1 MFKITWDKENNG
13 VLLTMRST
21 EETLNVPPRP
31 VFFEE
36 LDLLGLNK
44 YWKYPKSKEPLLWA
58 CDRRYFYKGEL
69 VLEAKGGNI
78 YDDPQLIFTD
88 AGKKLKLEP
97 IDIELLR
104 NKNETTMFLLEY
116 EAMEFINTQ
125 YRRYRPNAAQQTVN
139 EAVDFQQLAE
149 KQEKKLKEKYTVIK
163 EDCDSFDIMPLLEA
177 EKQGKQV
184 VLNTKI
190 EMFIASFSGGKDSQ
204 VVLDLVSRVIPSND
218 FLVIY
223 SDTGYEI
230 PPSLEI
236 YEQTKKLY
244 QKQYPDL
251 QFYLSKNHQDVLY
264 YWDKMG
270 SPSNIQR
277 WCCSVMKTA
286 PLYKKLKEINKKG
299 KQPHVLTFDGIR
311 GEESDKRGNYVR
323 VGKEV
328 KHSNVLNAR
337 PILFWNVVE
346 IYLYLFKQKLPI
358 NPAYRC
364 GLTRVGCVTCPFA
377 SNWNDNICLKKYPE
391 KLKPFDDKIREIV
404 IRAGVKDVEN
414 YIKAGNWKIRAGG
427 NNIESK
433 SSLNIISTMPD
444 FKAVLTNSQENIFT
458 WLKVLGKLNYTEQE
472 RIVRGEIK
480 YKKNIFPFELKQCDE
495 NNLLI
500 EFKDVGNEILFVS
513 HLKKVLNKSTYCVH
527 CEVCEVDCPTGALS
541 VIPMVTVNEN
551 KCIHCFK
558 CLDFDEKGC
567 VIANSIQ
574 ISGGNKMGLKK
585 ASIDRYNN
593 FGFRENWLAKYFE
606 KTDAF
611 FNDDS
616 HGLNVQKQIPSLVNW
631 LRDAEIL
638 KQKDKTI
645 TGLGKLLSQKYSESQ
660 NKIWEIM
667 WINLTEKSE
676 ICSWFAA
683 NIDFDRIYSKT
694 KMEILLKDSY
704 AESSPTTLS
713 NGLNALRNT
722 FKESPLGKTM
732 SVAVSTQV
740 DKKPALIRKPY
751 NDISPVA
758 VAYSLYRYAESKKR
772 YALTISELYD
782 EKQTEGIYRQF
793 GVSRERFETILR
805 TLKED
810 KNRVLNAD
818 LNMGLDNINLRED
831 LTSMDI
837 LEMLL

>member
-13 VLLTMRST
+13 VLLTMKSSD
-21 EETLNVPPRP
+21 EALNVSPRP

-44 YWKYPKSKEPLLWA
+44 HWKYPKSNEPLLWA
-58 CDRRYFYKGEL
+58 CDRRYFYRGEL

-78 YDDPQLIFTD
+78 YDDPQLVFTGT
-88 AGKKLKLEP
+88 GKKLSLKP
-97 IDIELLR
+97 IDIELLCK
-104 NKNETTMFLLEY
+104 KNETTMFLLEY

-125 YRRYRPNAAQQTVN
+125 YRQYRQKQASDKTAEV
-139 EAVDFQQLAE
+139 VGFHKLADI
-149 KQEKKLKEKYTVIK
+149 QEKKLKEKYAVIK
-163 EDCDSFDIMPLLEA
+163 EDCDSFDIMPLLKA
-177 EKQGKQV
+177 EKQGKKIM
-184 VLNTKI
+184 LNI

-236 YEQTKKLY
+236 YEQTKALY

-251 QFYLSKNHQDVLY
+251 KFYLSKNHQDVLY

-286 PLYKKLKEINKKG
+286 PLYKKLKEISKKG

-311 GEESDKRGNYVR
+311 GEESSKRANYSR
-323 VGKEV
+323 IGKDV
-328 KHSNVLNAR
+328 KHNNVINAS
-337 PILFWNVVE
+337 PILHWNLVE
-346 IYLYLFKQKLPI
+346 INLYLFKQKLPV

-377 SNWNDNICLKKYPE
+377 SGWNDNICLKKYPE
-391 KLKPFDDKIREIV
+391 KLKPFDDKIKEIV
-404 IRAGVKDVEN
+404 IKSGVKDVEN
-414 YIKAGNWKIRAGG
+414 YIKEGNWKIRAGG
-427 NNIESK
+427 KNIESK
-433 SSLNIISTMPD
+433 SSLNIISTTPD
-444 FKAVLTNSQENIFT
+444 FKVVLTNSQENVFT
-458 WLKVLGKLNYTEQE
+458 WLKVLGKVNYTEQE
-472 RIVRGEIK
+472 GIVRGEIK
-480 YKKNIFPFELKQCDE
+480 YKKNIFSFELTKPDKT
-495 NNLLI
+495 NLVF
-500 EFKDVGNEILFVS
+500 EFKNIGNEILFVS

-527 CEVCEVDCPTGALS
+527 CEVCEVECPTGALS
-541 VIPMVTVNEN
+541 VVPTVTVNEN

-567 VIANSIQ
+567 VIANSIK
-574 ISGGNKMGLKK
+574 ISGGNKMDSKK
-585 ASIDRYNN
+585 TSINRYNN
-593 FGFRENWLAKYFE
+593 FGFREDWVSKYFD
-606 KTDAF
+606 KTDTF

-616 HGLNVQKQIPSLVNW
+616 HGLNVQNQIPSLVNW
-631 LRDAEIL
+631 LRDAEVL
-638 KQKDKTI
+638 KQNDKTI
-645 TGLGKLLSQKYSESQ
+645 TGLGKLLSQKFSESQ

-676 ICSWFAA
+676 ICSWFAS
-683 NIDFDRIYSKT
+683 NVDFDRTFQKAEL
-694 KMEILLKDSY
+694 EILLKDSY
-704 AESSPTTLS
+704 SNYSPTTLS
-713 NGLNALRNT
+713 NALGALLNT
-722 FKESPLGKTM
+722 FKESPLGKTV
-732 SVAVSTQV
+732 SVGVLMQV
-740 DKKPALIRKPY
+740 DKKPALIRQPY
-751 NDISPVA
+751 NDLSTAA
-758 VAYSLYRYAESKKR
+758 VAYSLYCYAESRKR
-772 YALTISELYD
+772 YALTVSELYD
-782 EKQTEGIYRQF
+782 EKQTEGVYRQF
-793 GVSRERFETILR
+793 GVSRERFETVLR

-831 LTSMDI
+831 LSSTDM

>member
-44 YWKYPKSKEPLLWA
+44 FWKYPKSKEPLLWA

-78 YDDPQLIFTD
+78 YDDPKLIFTD

-97 IDIELLR
+97 VNLDELCK
-104 NKNETTMFLLEY
+104 KNETTMFLLEH
-116 EAMEFINTQ
+116 EALEFINTI
-125 YRRYRPNAAQQTVN
+125 YRRYRPNTTQKTVN
-139 EAVDFQQLAE
+139 ETIDFQELANT
-149 KQEKKLKEKYTVIK
+149 QEKKTKEKYSVIK
-163 EDCDSFDIMPLLEA
+163 EDCDSFDIMPLDEA
-177 EKQGKQV
+177 EKQGKQIM
-184 VLNTKI
+184 LNTKI

-218 FLVIY
+218 FSVIY

-236 YEQTKKLY
+236 YEQTKTLY

-251 QFYLSKNHQDVLY
+251 KFYLSKNHQDVLY

-286 PLYKKLKEINKKG
+286 PLYKKLKEISKKG

-311 GEESDKRGNYVR
+311 GEESSKRANYSR
-323 VGKEV
+323 IGKDV
-328 KHSNVLNAR
+328 KHNNVINAS
-337 PILFWNVVE
+337 PILQWNLAE
-346 IYLYLFKQKLPI
+346 IYLYLFKRNLPI

-377 SNWNDNICLKKYPE
+377 SSWNDNICLKQYPE
-391 KLKPFDDKIREIV
+391 KLKPFDDKIKEIV
-404 IRAGVKDVEN
+404 RKSGVKDVEN

-427 NNIESK
+427 RTIESK
-433 SSLNIISTMPD
+433 SSLNIISTTPD
-444 FKAVLTNSQENIFT
+444 FKAVLTNSQENLFT
-458 WLKVLGKLNYTEQE
+458 WLKVLGKVNYIENNG
-472 RIVRGEIK
+472 IINGEIK
-480 YKKNIFPFELKQCDE
+480 YKKNIFQFELTNSDE
-495 NNLLI
+495 NNIMI
-500 EFKDVGNEILFVS
+500 EFKNVGNEILFVS

-527 CEVCEVDCPTGALS
+527 CEVCEVECPTGALS
-541 VIPMVTVNEN
+541 VVPMVTVDEK

-567 VIANSIQ
+567 VIANSIK
-574 ISGGNKMGLKK
+574 ISGGKKMDKK
-585 ASIDRYNN
+585 ASINRYNN
-593 FGFRENWLAKYFE
+593 FGFRENWLAKYFD

-611 FNDDS
+611 FNDDK
-616 HGLNVQKQIPSLVNW
+616 HGLNVQNQIPSLVNW

-638 KQKDKTI
+638 KQNDKTV
-645 TGLGKLLSQKYSESQ
+645 TELGKKLSQNYYDFQ
-660 NKIWEIM
+660 NKIWEII

-683 NIDFDRIYSKT
+683 NVEFNRTFQKVEL
-694 KMEILLKDSY
+694 EILLKDTY
-704 AESSPTTLS
+704 PDYSPTTLS
-713 NGLNALRNT
+713 NALGALLNT
-722 FKESPLGKTM
+722 FKESPLGK
-732 SVAVSTQV
+732 AVSVGVLTQV
-740 DKKPALIRKPY
+740 DKKPALLRQPY
-751 NDISPVA
+751 NNISPVA
-758 VAYSLYRYAESKKR
+758 VAYSLYRYAASKKR
-772 YALTISELYD
+772 YALTVSELYD
-782 EKQTEGIYRQF
+782 AKQTEGIYRQF

-810 KNRVLNAD
+810 KNRFLNAD

-831 LTSMDI
+831 LTAMDI
-837 LEMLL
+837 LTTLM